1 MSGLIDAMVTTGL
14 VESGGADPAAGVRG
28 LSLSDLRSFMHH
40 ANISAAIT
48 VGRAGAEP
56 PTRDELPPIT

>member
-1 MSGLIDAMVTTGL
+1 
-14 VESGGADPAAGVRG
+14 

-56 PTRDELPPIT
+56 PTRDELPLIA